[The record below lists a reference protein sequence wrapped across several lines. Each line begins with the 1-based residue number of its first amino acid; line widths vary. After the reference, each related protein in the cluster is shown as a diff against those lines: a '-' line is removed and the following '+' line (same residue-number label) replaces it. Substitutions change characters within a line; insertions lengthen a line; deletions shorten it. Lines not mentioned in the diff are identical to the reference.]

1 MISAAGI
8 LIRLIWQLAT
18 LLIELKAT
26 LWIKRMI
33 YKRRFK
39 EKIKNLPSSLQE
51 ELIKYYEERID
62 KYTLD
67 LKEIMR
73 MMNSGK
79 QRLIDEEGLEY

>member
-26 LWIKRMI
+26 LWIKKMI

-39 EKIKNLPSSLQE
+39 EKTKNLPSSLQE
-51 ELIKYYEERID
+51 ELIKYYEERIN
-62 KYTLD
+62 KYTIN
-67 LKEIMR
+67 LKEITR

-79 QRLIDEEGLEY
+79 QRIIDEEGLEY